1 MAQQP
6 ETPKSRGGRSD
17 RLIQERVHDPYK
29 SKSKLPEPTVCPQC
43 HAVYHEG
50 RWTWMARPAR
60 SHEELCP
67 ACHRIRDKYPA
78 GFLTLKGEFLKAHQE
93 EILNLARNEE
103 EEEKAEHPLQR
114 IMAIEQEG
122 EAIVLTTT
130 DMHLVRRIGEA
141 LHHAYHGEL
150 EVHYIEEGSILRVSW
165 QR

>member
-1 MAQQP
+1 
-6 ETPKSRGGRSD
+6 
-17 RLIQERVHDPYK
+17 
-29 SKSKLPEPTVCPQC
+29 
-43 HAVYHEG
+43 
-50 RWTWMARPAR
+50 MARPAR